1 LTTPDAQ
8 TRIFRGYGDGF
19 VGAGG
24 AQKSGCKHGI
34 KHDRDNNADDI
45 DTNNGREM
53 GVSPSVA
60 VALGVAAVVSNK
72 LQQSVCK
79 LPQRLGNQM
88 AGKST

>member
-1 LTTPDAQ
+1 MA
-8 TRIFRGYGDGF
+8 
-19 VGAGG
+19 
-24 AQKSGCKHGI
+24 SGSHN
-34 KHDRDNNADDI
+34 NNAANTKRHSQPLNFI
-45 DTNNGREM
+45 QPL
-53 GVSPSVA
+53 VLIIVAVA